1 MAQLPVRC
9 TEIGIDSWGGR
20 RIGYN
25 WVEALEIIFSF
36 EYTGWNV
43 FQDLY
48 SEYKFGSIVFED
60 ISLLEIIIRRY
71 F

>member
-9 TEIGIDSWGGR
+9 TEIGIDSWEGR

-48 SEYKFGSIVFED
+48 SEYKFSSIVFED
-60 ISLLEIIIRRY
+60 ISLLEIIIRR
-71 F
+71 